1 MQFGVS
7 GGGGAGSTGTEQ
19 HPESKMGH
27 VRFKATLPEIY
38 LLRVSSILH
47 PGGKKEKSC
56 NFLFPGI
63 ISAHSFRKQVA
74 VKTAALGG
82 RDAGEVW
89 GQMPLKKIAGEGQ
102 VYNSELSHLLLAKS
116 IPSHRPGLAKQTQPS
131 TNLPSSSVHPQLG
144 ELAADRISPT
154 RH

>member
-7 GGGGAGSTGTEQ
+7 GGGGAGSAGTEQ

-89 GQMPLKKIAGEGQ
+89 GQMPLKKNCWRGAGVQQRTLTFIAGQ
-102 VYNSELSHLLLAKS
+102 K
-116 IPSHRPGLAKQTQPS
+116 
-131 TNLPSSSVHPQLG
+131 HPQPQTWACQANTAQYQPPFLFSAPSAG
-144 ELAADRISPT
+144 
-154 RH
+154 